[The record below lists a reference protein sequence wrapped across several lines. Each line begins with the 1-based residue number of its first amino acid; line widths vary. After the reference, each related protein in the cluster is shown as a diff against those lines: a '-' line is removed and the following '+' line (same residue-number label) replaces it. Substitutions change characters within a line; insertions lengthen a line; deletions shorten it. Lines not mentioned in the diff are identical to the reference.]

1 MFIED
6 SVGGHI
12 HAKVMNLGDP
22 AYTTQMFN
30 KQLLEKNPWHL
41 EGTSSRFLMRSGLS
55 STRVRGNRLMCK
67 PDTTSCHLGGEGDWA
82 VCGKAKL
89 PKAIILKWC

>member
-30 KQLLEKNPWHL
+30 KQLLEEKKIL
-41 EGTSSRFLMRSGLS
+41 GTL
-55 STRVRGNRLMCK
+55 
-67 PDTTSCHLGGEGDWA
+67 
-82 VCGKAKL
+82 KA
-89 PKAIILKWC
+89 